1 MNMTRKALAREAEAL
16 RVAIARARSAS
27 ADGSGLA
34 AGIYRHGDGFAF
46 ERVPYQPS
54 DTYVTVIRGTD
65 TIPGAAMDAALLTY
79 AATVSVE
86 KAATLAVAFRQRYKR
101 ARLDTLRAARA
112 DVMDS
117 MYNHA
122 RESVYFTEKLMELVA
137 INEAL
142 RGR

>member
-1 MNMTRKALAREAEAL
+1 MNLTRKALARETESL

-27 ADGSGLA
+27 ADGTALA

-54 DTYVTVIRGTD
+54 DTYVTVVRGTD
-65 TIPGAAMDAALLTY
+65 TIAGAAMDAALLTY

-86 KAATLAVAFRQRYKR
+86 KAAALAVAFRKRYAR
-101 ARLDTLRAARA
+101 ARLDTLRAARSDA
-112 DVMDS
+112 MDS
-117 MYNHA
+117 MYNHP
-122 RESVYFTEKLMELVA
+122 RESVYFLEKLLELVA